1 MNSESARP
9 NNTVTATAIEQYINL
24 LLQTAQGTR
33 ELARAMSGDEN
44 HIIPGFC
51 VNWINGAI
59 WSLVGLAW
67 AAWHLSLIARTTW
80 VAGAGFSSWMFRGI
94 ASGMR
99 SLPRRHLRLPW
110 INRSATPLR
119 APDLLPDVR
128 NQMPVVGAVKHT
140 KRAKRAKSAETSDKG
155 QADFGADLRNQLDRA
170 EVLRST
176 QRSGSQITEKDN
188 PALQKQPKKKEG
200 IIEEKTVEEEIT
212 EKNQAEPKG
221 RHHRLGPEQ
230 QSKKDE
236 GSPTAVDPEPIE
248 TPLAI
253 CEADKVIPKK
263 DTENAS
269 QLLKLQRDSG
279 LQTDSVISR
288 TEDHNGDAVIGKR
301 DPNSQPKEDALGS
314 SEGLGERI
322 EGEPLVEKP
331 SHVSGSSNLQVSQ
344 NSVPDKPAGNK

>member
-1 MNSESARP
+1 MVSPAACVRCLDDIFDY
-9 NNTVTATAIEQYINL
+9 VHQCH
-24 LLQTAQGTR
+24 
-33 ELARAMSGDEN
+33 LA
-44 HIIPGFC
+44 
-51 VNWINGAI
+51 
-59 WSLVGLAW
+59 
-67 AAWHLSLIARTTW
+67 
-80 VAGAGFSSWMFRGI
+80 
-94 ASGMR
+94 
-99 SLPRRHLRLPW
+99 W

-253 CEADKVIPKK
+253 CEADKVTLNESQVIPKK

-314 SEGLGERI
+314 SEGLSASVKSRGERI